1 MNQEASLS
9 LMALQKNQAIAELQ
23 DCNYITSRYGLM
35 LSDAQI
41 ENLVEQRYEVLK
53 STRRIEFGSG
63 ILKKLAEAFCD
74 SVYITQENYEE
85 ILASLQELFYYFKN
99 ESLDEL
105 SDDEL
110 IDYMRRSFEGPCQGS
125 IDYLGET
132 ALEELCRSTRF
143 GSDIDDDVDCEEDE
157 AYDSDRDMYDD

>member
-1 MNQEASLS
+1 MYQKDSLA

-23 DCNYITSRYGLM
+23 DCNYVTSRYGLT
-35 LSDAQI
+35 LTQTQI
-41 ENLVEQRYEVLK
+41 NNLVEQRFEVLK
-53 STRRIEFGSG
+53 STGRIEFGQG

-110 IDYMRRSFEGPCQGS
+110 IDYMRRAFDGPCQGS

-132 ALEELCRSTRF
+132 ALEELCRGTRF
-143 GSDIDDDVDCEEDE
+143 GSDIDDDVYYEDDE
-157 AYDSDRDMYDD
+157 DYDSDRDMYDD